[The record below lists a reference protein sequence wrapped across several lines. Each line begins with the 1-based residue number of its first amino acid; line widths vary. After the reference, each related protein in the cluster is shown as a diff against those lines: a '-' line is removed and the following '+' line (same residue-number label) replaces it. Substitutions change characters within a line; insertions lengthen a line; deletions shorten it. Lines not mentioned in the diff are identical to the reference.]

1 MTISIGINPIT
12 WSNDDLQY
20 VGGDV
25 SLQTCLTE
33 TAAAGYDGIELGH
46 KFPRDAAKLKPLLD
60 EHGLSLISGWYSG
73 RLLERSASD
82 EIEAMTA
89 HADLLEAMGCNV
101 LIFAEVTGCIHSEL
115 DARLSARPRIAATEW
130 QQFGKRLGEVANSCR
145 DRGLKLCYHHHMG
158 TVVQSRDD
166 IDALMQ
172 ETSDEVYLLLD
183 TGHAF
188 FAGADPVA
196 LARDYAARTGHL
208 HCKDVREK
216 VMRQNLNRDC
226 SFLEAVLNGVFTV
239 PGDGCIDYPSVFAE
253 LSKVNY
259 DGWAVVEAEQD
270 PSVSTPSTYANLGY
284 RNLRKLA
291 A

>member
-46 KFPRDAAKLKPLLD
+46 KFPRDAGTLKPLLD
-60 EHGLSLISGWYSG
+60 KHGLTLVSGWYSG
-73 RLLERSASD
+73 RLLERSASEEVD
-82 EIEAMTA
+82 AISA
-89 HADLLEAMGCNV
+89 HADLLEAMGCKV
-101 LIFAEVTGCIHSEL
+101 LIFAEVTGCIHS
-115 DARLSARPRIAATEW
+115 DVDSRLSARPRISAAEW
-130 QQFGKRLGEVANSCR
+130 QQFGERLSEVARACR
-145 DRGLKLCYHHHMG
+145 DRGLRLCYHHHMG
-158 TVVQSRDD
+158 TIVQTRDD

-172 ETSDEVYLLLD
+172 ATSDEVYLLLD
-183 TGHAF
+183 TGHAL

-208 HCKDVREK
+208 HCKDVREN
-216 VMRQNLNRDC
+216 VMQQCLNRDS
-226 SFLEAVLNGVFTV
+226 SFLQAVLNGVFTV
-239 PGDGCIDYPSVFAE
+239 PGDGCIDYSGVFAE
-253 LSKVNY
+253 LSNANY
-259 DGWAVVEAEQD
+259 EGWAVVEAEQD
-270 PSVSTPSTYANLGY
+270 PSVATPSTYASLGCK
-284 RNLRKLA
+284 NLRELA